1 MGSSFRVF
9 TDGTARKMS
18 VGRPR
23 RPRPPVGWK
32 VPNFHLVPT
41 DVETLAARVRSPRIV
56 TNEKRE
62 RRAMRLVILRWTPW
76 VPKDEN
82 LE

>member
-1 MGSSFRVF
+1 
-9 TDGTARKMS
+9 
-18 VGRPR
+18 
-23 RPRPPVGWK
+23 
-32 VPNFHLVPT
+32 VPNFHVVPT

-76 VPKDEN
+76 VSKEEKDEN

>member
-1 MGSSFRVF
+1 
-9 TDGTARKMS
+9 MS

-62 RRAMRLVILRWTPW
+62 RRAMRLVILRWTPYEASSKGLPW